1 VALKTPLSAVT
12 SSFLAARSTASS
24 FRLAARV
31 HIREPPVA
39 TAILTLRLTNAG
51 RTALLR
57 SCPPGADG
65 SRTGLSRF
73 EPVAGRAAPK
83 RSSPSVQAIRIKPGA
98 GTCSLGQDGLPE
110 TAGRPWRPKKS
121 RAWPRLLSD
130 KSRRTSKRNK
140 VLTAMFS
147 LKRAK
152 ARRQH
157 WAGTPW
163 PSM

>member
-1 VALKTPLSAVT
+1 
-12 SSFLAARSTASS
+12 SS

-51 RTALLR
+51 RTALVR
-57 SCPPGADG
+57 SCPPGADA

-83 RSSPSVQAIRIKPGA
+83 RPSPSVQAIRIKPGA

-110 TAGRPWRPKKS
+110 TAGRRWRPKKS
-121 RAWPRLLSD
+121 RAWPPLLSD
-130 KSRRTSKRNK
+130 KSLRTPNRDK
-140 VLTAMFS
+140 VLADMS
-147 LKRAK
+147 SCNRPN
-152 ARRQH
+152 
-157 WAGTPW
+157 AG
-163 PSM
+163 